1 MSVVVVASARG
12 GVGRSL
18 IAAAVAS
25 RAARGGAS
33 VTLARLAGDDGA
45 QADARAFGSLEDV
58 VAPTAAISVD
68 DAKGLTGDVV
78 VLEAPAGSV
87 AAIAA
92 ALSAKVLVVAGADS
106 ASVDAPADSV
116 IGTIVTNVPASAAAE
131 IEKRG
136 GVLAV
141 LAVLAEDGVLAA
153 PSAGDIASVLSARW
167 LAGEGDVHAVERVMI
182 GTVASDA
189 AEPYFGQRARTC
201 VVTRFDK
208 TDIQLAALQTD
219 LSCLVLTGGGEPSP
233 YLIDRVVNAGEGPA
247 VLLAPGS
254 TVESVRAIEGLYG
267 GSRFGGE
274 ASKLGRAV
282 ELLDAAGVAADPLR

>member
-1 MSVVVVASARG
+1 MAVLLVASERG

-18 IAAAVAS
+18 IAAAVAA
-25 RAARGGAS
+25 RAARAGSA
-33 VTLARLAGDDGA
+33 VTLARLAADDGA
-45 QADARAFGSLEDV
+45 AADARAFALIEGLM
-58 VAPTAAISVD
+58 APAAPISVD
-68 DAKGLTGDVV
+68 DAKALTGDV

-87 AAIAA
+87 AAIVS
-92 ALSAKVLVVAGADS
+92 ALSARVLVVAGADS
-106 ASVDAPADSV
+106 ASVDAPAAAV
-116 IGTIVTNVPASAAAE
+116 VGTIVTNVPAGAGTD
-131 IEKRG
+131 IEKRTG
-136 GVLAV
+136 V
-141 LAVLAEDGVLAA
+141 LAVLAEDRVLAA
-153 PSAGDIASVLSARW
+153 PSAGDIAAALSARW

-247 VLLAPGS
+247 VLLAAAS

-267 GSRFGGE
+267 ASRFAGE
-274 ASKLGRAV
+274 ATKLARAV
-282 ELLDAAGVAADPLR
+282 EMLDAAGVDADLLR